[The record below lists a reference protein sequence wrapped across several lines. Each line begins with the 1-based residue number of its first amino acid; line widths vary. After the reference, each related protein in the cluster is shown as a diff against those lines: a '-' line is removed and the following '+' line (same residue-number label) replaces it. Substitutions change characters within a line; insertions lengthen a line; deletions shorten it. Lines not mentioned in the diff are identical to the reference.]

1 MRLRISNFR
10 IMETLGLMK
19 TEKRKT
25 SGLGILL
32 MLVCAGCLCTGQ
44 FIWKSYDGPLPLIV
58 GFGIYGLGAFSMLC
72 AYRFGSLSVLQPI
85 NSVSYVIAAVLG
97 NIFFDEAITV
107 GKIAGITL
115 IMAGVIFLARGE
127 IVE

>member
-1 MRLRISNFR
+1 
-10 IMETLGLMK
+10 METLDFMEM
-19 TEKRKT
+19 EKRKT

-32 MLVCAGCLCTGQ
+32 MLVCAICLCTGQ
-44 FIWKSYDGPLPLIV
+44 FIWKSYEGLLPLII
-58 GFGIYGLGAFSMLC
+58 GFWIYGLGAFSMLC

-107 GKIAGITL
+107 GKVAGIAL
-115 IMAGVIFLARGE
+115 IMLGVVFLARGDMTE
-127 IVE
+127 